1 MGVAVPNGRRYTACM
16 TDQFP
21 PMTSHRPYLLRALY
35 EWIADNGMTPH
46 LLVDATRSGV
56 QVPVH
61 AVKDG
66 RIVLNVAERAVARL
80 EMSNDVIRFSAR
92 FGGVSH
98 AVSVPVSAVLAI
110 YARETGQGMAL
121 PEDMLAGD
129 ADADV
134 ESGLEDE
141 AADSEAPAVTSTTGR
156 PSLTAVPDSS
166 AGDDDDGGDGPA
178 GPDSPRPRPGGAFLR
193 VVK

>member
-1 MGVAVPNGRRYTACM
+1 
-16 TDQFP
+16 
-21 PMTSHRPYLLRALY
+21 MTSHRPYLLRALY

-46 LLVDATRSGV
+46 LLVDATRPHV

-66 RIVLNVAERAVARL
+66 RIVLNVAERAVAGL
-80 EMSNDVIRFSAR
+80 QMSNDVIRFSAR

-121 PEDMLAGD
+121 PEDTL
-129 ADADV
+129 ADASDETEV
-134 ESGLEDE
+134 EIEAEDGE
-141 AADSEAPAVTSTTGR
+141 VAPAPLSVVSDDPG
-156 PSLTAVPDSS
+156 D
-166 AGDDDDGGDGPA
+166 GDDP
-178 GPDSPRPRPGGAFLR
+178 PTPTPRRSGHLR
-193 VVK
+193 IVK